1 MMILKESFVS
11 KGRDVKMKRFENT
24 IYE

>member
-1 MMILKESFVS
+1 MILKESFVS